1 MKYIITLILG
11 VCGHTLFAQENFDSV
26 KVTAQKLS
34 DHVYMLKGAGGNIGI
49 LVGND
54 GTLMVD
60 DQFAPLTNKING
72 VIKSIDP
79 GEIRFLINTHIHGD
93 HSGSNENFKR
103 MGATVVAQDN
113 VFKRM
118 SSESV
123 NSRTK
128 EVTPPRDK
136 DAWPVVTFPNSM
148 TLHLNDETIE
158 LVYFGPAHTDGD
170 LAVWFKG
177 ANIFHMG
184 DMFVTYGY
192 PYIDYGSGGSVNG
205 FIANLDKV
213 IGLMNDQTKIIPGH
227 GDICTINDVKTLR
240 NKIADIR
247 DQVAAALKKGK
258 KPEEITG
265 MGITDKYEAELG
277 KGFIKGKDFVL
288 LAAENLKLNMPLGKK

>member
-288 LAAENLKLNMPLGKK
+288 LAAENLKLNMPVGKK